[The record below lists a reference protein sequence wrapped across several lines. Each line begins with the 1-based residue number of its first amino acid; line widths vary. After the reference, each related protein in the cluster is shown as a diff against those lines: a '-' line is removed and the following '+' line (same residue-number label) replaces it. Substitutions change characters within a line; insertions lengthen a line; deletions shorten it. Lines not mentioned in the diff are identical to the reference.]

1 MGVPACQPPRLVVDS
16 WPFPDN
22 TKAPPP
28 DKIAQFPGFDIPRQN
43 WFKLSND
50 WSDLTAV
57 MRSRAKHKIVEYVL
71 RHTWGYQEYGGLK
84 RITLHEFEHGRR
96 RADRSRVDQ
105 GIGMRRQADRS
116 RVDQGI
122 GMRRQAIISGI
133 RQAVEHGFLVEGVDG
148 NDKAR
153 VKKYYGLKMLPHL
166 NQGYENHSPWV
177 WPSHSSGMETTQR
190 TEKETI
196 GGTNNK
202 DVVVKA
208 LTKFQIGEP
217 KAQELASRF
226 SSDKIM
232 LKKG

>member
-1 MGVPACQPPRLVVDS
+1 
-16 WPFPDN
+16 
-22 TKAPPP
+22 
-28 DKIAQFPGFDIPRQN
+28 
-43 WFKLSND
+43 
-50 WSDLTAV
+50 

-84 RITLHEFEHGRR
+84 RITLHEFENGRR
-96 RADRSRVDQ
+96 R
-105 GIGMRRQADRS
+105 ADRS